1 MREGKVH
8 EIRRCLPFKR
18 YIKKH
23 ILGRVYYTEYKL
35 RVFAY
40 CWGMK
45 DVVAIYW
52 KLREERRSK
61 GNFTEEIGV
70 EQIVKMY

>member
-1 MREGKVH
+1 MKSGGVSHLRDRVGS
-8 EIRRCLPFKR
+8 
-18 YIKKH
+18 IKKH